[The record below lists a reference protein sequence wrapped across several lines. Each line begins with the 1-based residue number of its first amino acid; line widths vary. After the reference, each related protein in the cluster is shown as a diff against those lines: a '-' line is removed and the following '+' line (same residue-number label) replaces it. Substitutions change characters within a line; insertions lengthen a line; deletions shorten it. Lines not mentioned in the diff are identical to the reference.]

1 MIRLNCFI
9 SVKPENRAEVLSLA
23 KELTALSLKEN
34 GCKGY
39 DIFESSTRP
48 DVLMFCESWTDEEA
62 LKAHSAS
69 EHFGRLVGAIEKLA
83 ELHLEK
89 FVR

>member
-9 SVKPENRAEVLSLA
+9 SVKPENKAEVLRLA
-23 KELTALSLKEN
+23 KELTSISAKES

-39 DIFESSTRP
+39 DIFESATRP
-48 DVLMFCESWTDEEA
+48 DVLMFCESWVDDAA

-69 EHFGRLVGAIEKLA
+69 DHFAHLVGAIEKLS
-83 ELHLEK
+83 ELHLER
-89 FVR
+89 FES